1 MKIYEAILLTVALVG
16 VSAPASAAPLPENFT
31 LGRYVPGDCWLYVH
45 GVDNPEAQFIEDH
58 WIRVFVAVRDCGV
71 GQALKDVFT
80 DELTDEKDLESFNAF
95 WSRTGELVSA
105 VKWGDLLGREFV
117 FAERMSGPMLLP
129 DFIFLCRPTA
139 ETREENHR
147 GLVAILDSLAGLSE
161 SVTVADQTVQG
172 VPVRSLSIQNVP
184 ITVHVFRKDEVIG
197 VIMGPRAVQEVLSLL
212 NDGKGPTPIVSNPRF
227 QKALAE
233 VPPPED
239 VVTFFDVRR
248 LMCDIQ
254 DGCRQLVP
262 GSPPGAQAMAAAHA
276 GTTKPAE
283 DHAAQTVVKLLQ
295 AGDVFDYIIGTQQ
308 TDGLQQITH
317 SVVRLQAE
325 YRDRPLGRI
334 LASQKQIERFD
345 RYIPVDATA
354 FSVSS
359 GPDWAVAYREAREFV
374 KSTIPGGA
382 GLLARWDE
390 FQQSIGLNMEAD
402 VLSWLDQEIIS
413 VQLPASFVSP
423 FGATSENVWFVRT
436 KDPALAKQKVFSA
449 MDRGNEFVQQIIGQ
463 PLLITPAEDVQ
474 AEGFRSVTHPAL
486 ALLVRLVVGVH
497 DGWLIIGSSDRAVNK
512 CLDCAAGKGKTILE
526 NPRFLAE
533 GVRPTGAVTSVSF
546 QDLSGLGQE
555 LAQLFGVLGF
565 ASMGMPDDPGARPVK
580 ARLNAAMKLG
590 PALAQ
595 IDFLSSSASATTFD
609 GQAWTVRQVTTYKP
623 AKPAP
628 ATAPTP
634 ASPAAT
640 PATAA
645 PAQQP

>member
-1 MKIYEAILLTVALVG
+1 MKILRAIVLTVVLFG
-16 VSAPASAAPLPENFT
+16 LSAPAPATSLPDSFT

-45 GVDNPEAQFIEDH
+45 GVDNPEARFIDEH
-58 WIRVFVAVRDCGV
+58 WARVLVAVRDSGF
-71 GQALKDVFT
+71 GRALKDVFVN
-80 DELTDEKDLESFNAF
+80 ELPNGTERESFHAI

-129 DFIFLCRPTA
+129 DFIFLSRPNA
-139 ETREENHR
+139 ETLEENHR
-147 GLVAILDSLAGLSE
+147 GLVAILDSLQGLSE
-161 SVTVADQTVQG
+161 SVTVADQTVHG
-172 VPVRSLSIQNVP
+172 VPVRSMSIRNAPV
-184 ITVHVFRKDEVIG
+184 TVHVFRKDDVVG
-197 VIMGPRAVQEVLSLL
+197 VVMGPRAVQEVLSLL
-212 NDGKGPTPIVSNPRF
+212 TGGKGPAPIAACPRF
-227 QKALAE
+227 RKALAE

-239 VVTFFDVRR
+239 IVTWFDVRR

-262 GSPPGAQAMAAAHA
+262 GAFPAPEAMATAHP
-276 GTTKPAE
+276 GTTKPAD
-283 DHAAQTVVKLLQ
+283 DHAVQTVVKLLQ
-295 AGDVFDYIIGTQQ
+295 AGDVFDYIIGAQQ

-334 LASQKQIERFD
+334 LASQKRIEHFD
-345 RYIPVDATA
+345 RYIPADATA
-354 FSVSS
+354 FSVFS
-359 GPDWAVAYREAREFV
+359 GPDWALAYREAREFV

-382 GLLARWDE
+382 GLLARWDD
-390 FQQSIGLNMEAD
+390 FQKSIGFNVEAD
-402 VLSWLDQEIIS
+402 VLSWLDQEFIS
-413 VQLPASFVSP
+413 VQMPASFVSP
-423 FGATSENVWFVRT
+423 FGATSENVWFIRT
-436 KDPALAKQKVFSA
+436 KDPALARQKAFSA
-449 MDRGNEFVQQIIGQ
+449 MDRGNEILQQIIGQ
-463 PLLITPAEDVQ
+463 PLLITPAENVQ

-512 CLDCAAGKGKTILE
+512 CLDCAAGKGKSILE

-533 GVRPTGAVTSVSF
+533 GVQPTGAVTSVSF

-580 ARLNAAMKLG
+580 ALLNAAMKLG

-634 ASPAAT
+634 ASPA
-640 PATAA
+640 PPTAA

>member
-1 MKIYEAILLTVALVG
+1 MQIYRAVVLTVVLIGAL
-16 VSAPASAAPLPENFT
+16 APASAAPLPESFT

-45 GVDNPEAQFIEDH
+45 GVTNPEAQFIEEH
-58 WIRVFVAVRDCGV
+58 WTRVFVAVRDCGF
-71 GQALKDVFT
+71 GQALKDVFVN
-80 DELTDEKDLESFNAF
+80 ELPGTERESFNAI

-105 VKWGDLLGREFV
+105 VKWRDLLGREFV

-129 DFIFLCRPTA
+129 DFIFLSRSDAT
-139 ETREENHR
+139 TIEENHR

-161 SVTVADQTVQG
+161 NATVADQTVHG
-172 VPVRSLSIQNVP
+172 VSVRSLTIRNAP
-184 ITVHVFRKDEVIG
+184 ITVHLFRKDDVVG
-197 VIMGPRAVQEVLSLL
+197 VVMGPRAVQEVLSLL
-212 NDGKGPTPIVSNPRF
+212 TGGKGPAPIVASPRF
-227 QKALAE
+227 HKALAE

-262 GSPPGAQAMAAAHA
+262 GSLPGTQAMAAAHP
-276 GTTKPAE
+276 GTTQPAE

-317 SVVRLQAE
+317 SIVRLQAE
-325 YRDRPLGRI
+325 HRDRPLGRI
-334 LASQKQIERFD
+334 LASQKRIERFD

-359 GPDWAVAYREAREFV
+359 GPDWAVAYREARDFV
-374 KSTIPGGA
+374 KTTVPGGT
-382 GLLARWDE
+382 GLLARWDD
-390 FQQSIGLNMEAD
+390 FQQGIGFNMEAD

-449 MDRGNEFVQQIIGQ
+449 MDRGNELLQGIIGQ
-463 PLLITPAEDVQ
+463 PLLISPAEDVQ

-486 ALLVRLVVGVH
+486 AMLVRLVVGVH

-565 ASMGMPDDPGARPVK
+565 ASMGMPDDPSARPVK
-580 ARLNAAMKLG
+580 ALLNAAMKLG

-623 AKPAP
+623 PKPAP
-628 ATAPTP
+628 AT
-634 ASPAAT
+634 
-640 PATAA
+640 